1 MVCFVSLFLYLCVC
15 AYGPH
20 GLLCLLVPV
29 FVCVCVCAYGPH
41 GLLCLLVP
49 VFVCVCECGGLYLKE
64 VVFEAG
70 LHSKEVCI

>member
-1 MVCFVSLFLYLCVC
+1 
-15 AYGPH
+15 
-20 GLLCLLVPV
+20 
-29 FVCVCVCAYGPH
+29 VCVCVCAYGPH